1 MIANKLMFLFFF
13 VFNLGFNVLENS
25 IYLQDMHFP
34 NKFSL
39 VMKTSRGLLRIPKG
53 PPFGQISA

>member
-1 MIANKLMFLFFF
+1 M
-13 VFNLGFNVLENS
+13 FNVLENS

-39 VMKTSRGLLRIPKG
+39 VMKTSRGLPRIPKG
-53 PPFGQISA
+53 PQFGHSDSLYSK

>member
-1 MIANKLMFLFFF
+1 M
-13 VFNLGFNVLENS
+13 FNVLENS

-53 PPFGQISA
+53 PPFGHPDSLHAKQSKRKHGV